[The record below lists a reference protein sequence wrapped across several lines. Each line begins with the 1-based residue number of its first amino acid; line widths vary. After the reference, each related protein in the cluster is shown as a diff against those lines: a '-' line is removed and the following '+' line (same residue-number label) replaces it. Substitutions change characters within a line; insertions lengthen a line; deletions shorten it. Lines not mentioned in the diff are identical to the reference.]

1 MYSCL
6 FSKEHYLC
14 KLDGVAPLV
23 ADPSPANS
31 TTDSETQ
38 PISHGQHTFYG
49 QQNWLCPKANFT
61 WLQSNL
67 YIAISLN
74 Q

>member
-38 PISHGQHTFYG
+38 PISHGQHTFLDKKIG
-49 QQNWLCPKANFT
+49 FVLRQISPGCNPTFT
-61 WLQSNL
+61 
-67 YIAISLN
+67 
-74 Q
+74 